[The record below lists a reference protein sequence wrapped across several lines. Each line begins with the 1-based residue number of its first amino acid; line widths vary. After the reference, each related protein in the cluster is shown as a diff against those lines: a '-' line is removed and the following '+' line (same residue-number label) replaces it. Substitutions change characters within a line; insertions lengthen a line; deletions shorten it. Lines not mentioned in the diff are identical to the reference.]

1 MKNNIKRRLI
11 GAWVGILLLG
21 TATPVFAG
29 MSERLEGHW
38 SKGVLKEK
46 TVTEFFPTK
55 AAEDFAKL
63 LPKQEMMRT
72 EVVDALNLLYKKY
85 GKTLL
90 ENPESTELMKRGDI
104 IPLLAP
110 AFRTKENTL
119 PTANINL
126 TFEDIKGM
134 AQDRLELLQLL
145 VERKILN
152 GISKTL
158 FAPDRVMTQ
167 SEVMIT
173 VQRLAQMLDR
183 EKTETQLQTGKELK
197 FRLVGQSQSYN
208 DSEGFFFRETEDAV
222 RLSLIKRFPTP
233 GYSLQVDKI
242 LAGTKGLLVQWHAD
256 APAPDLMLAQVI
268 TYQTLTVEIPKSEL
282 PKGTPL
288 EFFVDGFER
297 NDI

>member
-1 MKNNIKRRLI
+1 MKNKIKRRLI

-38 SKGVLKEK
+38 SKGVLKEN

-55 AAEDFAKL
+55 AEKDFAKL
-63 LPKQEMMRT
+63 LPKQQMMRS

-85 GKTLL
+85 GKMLL
-90 ENPESTELMKRGDI
+90 ENPESTEKMKRGDI

-119 PTANINL
+119 PSANINL
-126 TFEDIKGM
+126 TFEDMKGIS
-134 AQDRLELLQLL
+134 QDRFGLLQLL

-152 GISKTL
+152 GVSKTL

-173 VQRLAQMLDR
+173 VQRLARMLER
-183 EKTETQLQTGKELK
+183 ERAETQLQTGKEIK
-197 FRLVGQSQSYN
+197 FRLIGQSQSYN
-208 DSEGFFFRETEDAV
+208 DSEGFFFREEEETV
-222 RLSLIKRFPTP
+222 RLSIIKRFPTP
-233 GYSLQVDKI
+233 GYALQVDKI
-242 LAGTKGLLVQWHAD
+242 LAGTKGLLIKWHVDFPAAD
-256 APAPDLMLAQVI
+256 LVVPQVI
-268 TYQTLTVEIPKSEL
+268 TYQTLSIEIPKSEL
-282 PKGTPL
+282 PKDTPL

-297 NDI
+297 NDM